1 MPAAPLWRHLASAQ
15 MPVPPRRRLSARARR
30 RRTAAAGLAVFALAV
45 LAASVVG
52 RGGPKDSKQ
61 PRVTSTHR
69 TSVPK
74 TNLTTV
80 LQLSTASASLPHP
93 LSRAAAAGD
102 GRGGVVLGGLDTTTH
117 TTGEVLRMAAD
128 GTFTPVGTLQV
139 PAHDAAAARIGSSVF
154 VFGGG
159 AQRPSDAVQ
168 RFAGS
173 GVAPVVARLPSA
185 RADLAAVTVGDRV
198 VLVGGYDGRHGLADV
213 LATRDGLHFAVVAR
227 LARPVR
233 YPAVAAVGPR
243 VFRLQPGW
251 VGRRPTAPVAHPRRG
266 AVLRDAVTPPRRQ
279 RRRRLAV
286 MDRSSAAPTSACAW
300 RSRSTCA
307 ATAATHRHS
316 PSACSAAESRA
327 TTARRRSS
335 SNPRPSGRAF
345 PVRPIGFPVVRRLAP
360 RRSMACHSGVWSG
373 PLTVCPPLH
382 DSNVHVVWWPA
393 TGTD

>member
-243 VFRLQPGW
+243 VFVFGGEDGTTPVDDIQAIDLSTGTVRTVGHLPEAVGEASVVTGSGRFW
-251 VGRRPTAPVAHPRRG
+251 IVGGRTPSGITDAVVRFDVATGTASMEGRRPSPAADSAAVVAGGTTYLLGGEQRSLLDDVVTARVATERSSGPMASPR
-266 AVLRDAVTPPRRQ
+266 VTLASRS
-279 RRRRLAV
+279 RRR
-286 MDRSSAAPTSACAW
+286 
-300 RSRSTCA
+300 
-307 ATAATHRHS
+307 
-316 PSACSAAESRA
+316 
-327 TTARRRSS
+327 
-335 SNPRPSGRAF
+335 
-345 PVRPIGFPVVRRLAP
+345 
-360 RRSMACHSGVWSG
+360 
-373 PLTVCPPLH
+373 
-382 DSNVHVVWWPA
+382 
-393 TGTD
+393 